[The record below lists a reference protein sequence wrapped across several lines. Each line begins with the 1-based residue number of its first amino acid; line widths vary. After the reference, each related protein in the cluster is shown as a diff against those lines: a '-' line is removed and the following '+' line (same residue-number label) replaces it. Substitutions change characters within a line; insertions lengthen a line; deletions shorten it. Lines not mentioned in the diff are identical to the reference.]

1 MEGGEWSGS
10 GRPSVE
16 VERAI
21 ARQELESDKL
31 SNRAGE
37 QSGGTLQ
44 DLRFW
49 KTRRAGTRKSRSV
62 GIRKDGTDGEG
73 VSWWERGGRQLSC
86 RVVVVAVV
94 DRFRGILVPLFGPLV
109 LGVTGTVGWQVE
121 VEGQG
126 RGCWTRDGNSHQRRK
141 RMGQIRG
148 AVCGSCSPAAS
159 AK

>member
-1 MEGGEWSGS
+1 
-10 GRPSVE
+10 VE

-37 QSGGTLQ
+37 QSDGTLQ

-86 RVVVVAVV
+86 RVVSWSWRWLTVFEEFWY
-94 DRFRGILVPLFGPLV
+94 RS
-109 LGVTGTVGWQVE
+109 LGHW
-121 VEGQG
+121 
-126 RGCWTRDGNSHQRRK
+126 C
-141 RMGQIRG
+141 
-148 AVCGSCSPAAS
+148 
-159 AK
+159 